1 MAPSQTAKS
10 AASKTK
16 KEKVFHP
23 ASRKAGQLARKS
35 LRKGKLG
42 NLSSK
47 RAQKHHVRADIY
59 GFFFHA
65 LPEEGVLSLDE
76 LHALIRDVW
85 LARHDE
91 ELEQEQAARRKGR
104 PKSVKETKLED
115 MKLVESEEYRTGLE
129 VLDLTHPV
137 NVHLLRQWNQKEV
150 AYVEQLRH
158 IRIFSQQPDEIVVS
172 RPGKHQLL
180 IKGGGGEQ
188 EGMQVDTTSQ

>member
-23 ASRKAGQLARKS
+23 ASRKASQLARKA
-35 LRKGKLG
+35 LRKGRLG
-42 NLSSK
+42 NLTSK
-47 RAQKHHVRADIY
+47 RSQKHDARADIY

-65 LPEEGVLSLDE
+65 LPEDGVISLEE
-76 LHALIRDVW
+76 LHNLIRDIW

-91 ELEQEQAARRKGR
+91 ELEQEKAARRKGR

-115 MKLVESEEYRTGLE
+115 MKLVESEVYRTGLE

-137 NVHLLRQWNQKEV
+137 NVHLFRQWDQKEV

-158 IRIFSQQPDEIVVS
+158 IRIFSQQPEDSIVS
-172 RPGKHQLL
+172 KPGKHQLL
-180 IKGGGGEQ
+180 IKGEGAEQ
-188 EGMQVDTTSQ
+188 EGMQIDTTS